1 MTKETKAEG
10 GQEGQNGGIAI
21 GTGHAKADEISLH
34 GVKVKS
40 TDPGYNELRESIIK
54 SVMNRVGLFNRTKT
68 SKDICG
74 ND

>member
-1 MTKETKAEG
+1 MTKETRAEG

-34 GVKVKS
+34 GVLIKS

-54 SVMNRVGLFNRTKT
+54 NALRNMGLFNRTKT
-68 SKDICG
+68 SRDICG

>member
-1 MTKETKAEG
+1 MTKETRAEG

-34 GVKVKS
+34 GVLIKS
-40 TDPGYNELRESIIK
+40 TDPAYKELRESIIQN
-54 SVMNRVGLFNRTKT
+54 VMKRVGLFNRTKT

>member
-1 MTKETKAEG
+1 MTKETRAEG

-40 TDPGYNELRESIIK
+40 TDPGYNELREYIIK

-68 SKDICG
+68 SKDLCD

>member
-10 GQEGQNGGIAI
+10 GQEGQNGGIVI

-54 SVMNRVGLFNRTKT
+54 SVMKRVGLFK
-68 SKDICG
+68 
-74 ND
+74 

>member
-1 MTKETKAEG
+1 MTKETRAEG

-34 GVKVKS
+34 GVTVKS